1 MGILESKPIKVHVI
15 MSDNQTKIA
24 IITAIVA
31 AIATI
36 AAAIAPQI
44 IEELFFDEKE
54 VKITIPIPESPDL
67 PPLPPK
73 PKKP

>member
-1 MGILESKPIKVHVI
+1 

-31 AIATI
+31 GIATI
-36 AAAIAPQI
+36 LAAIAPQI
-44 IEELFFDEKE
+44 IDQLFFEEKE
-54 VKITIPIPESPDL
+54 INITIPVPESPGL

-73 PKKP
+73 PSQK